1 LEREIRGRGGVMEVI
16 KKIKEEIK
24 KAIVGQEKMIDALLI
39 GLITDGHI
47 LLEGV
52 PGVAKT
58 TAVKTLGKVLNL
70 DFKRIQFTP
79 DLIPS
84 DILGGEIYIIEK
96 DEFRVKKGPIF
107 TNLLL
112 ADEINRAPAKVQS
125 ALLEAMQEKQVTI
138 GEDTFKLEEP
148 FLVMA
153 TLNPIEEEGVYNLP
167 EAQLDRFLMKVVIEY
182 PDEKEEYQI
191 LKLVT
196 AQEGISNENSGN
208 LPCPQP
214 VTGKEEI
221 KQLKKL
227 LKEIHIDKEVE
238 EYIVNLTMATRIP
251 EKYGIPPHYIR
262 LGLSPRAT
270 ISLYKVSKA
279 VALLNGKDYVSP
291 SDVLLYIKD
300 VFRHRFMLSFHAEAE
315 GITTDNIIDMI
326 VEKVPIP

>member
-1 LEREIRGRGGVMEVI
+1 MGLLEQ
-16 KKIKEEIK
+16 IKEEMK
-24 KAIVGQEKMIDALLI
+24 KAIIGQEKMIDALLI
-39 GLITDGHI
+39 GLITEGHI
-47 LLEGV
+47 LIEGI

-58 TAVKTLGKVLNL
+58 TAVKTLGQILNL

-125 ALLEAMQEKQVTI
+125 ALLEAMQERQVTI
-138 GEDTFKLEEP
+138 GEDTFELDKP

-196 AQEGISNENSGN
+196 LQEGITEDGEK
-208 LPCPQP
+208 PPQP
-214 VTGKEEI
+214 RQVASKEDI
-221 KQLKKL
+221 LK
-227 LKEIHIDKEVE
+227 LKEKLKNIHIDREVE
-238 EYIVNLTMATRIP
+238 EYIVNLTMATRMP
-251 EKYGIPPHYIR
+251 EKFGIPAEYIR

-270 ISLYKVSKA
+270 INLYKVSKA

-291 SDVLLYIKD
+291 SDVIAHVKD
-300 VFRHRFMLSFHAEAE
+300 VFRHRFLVSFHAEAE
-315 GITTDNIIDMI
+315 GITTDHIVDMI
-326 VEKVPIP
+326 IENVPVP

>member
-1 LEREIRGRGGVMEVI
+1 MEVI
-16 KKIKEEIK
+16 KKIKKELK
-24 KAIVGQEKMIDALLI
+24 KAIIGQEKMIDALLI
-39 GLITDGHI
+39 GLITEGHI
-47 LLEGV
+47 LIEGV

-125 ALLEAMQEKQVTI
+125 ALLEAMQERQVTI
-138 GEDTFKLEEP
+138 GEDTFYLDEP

-167 EAQLDRFLMKVVIEY
+167 EAQLDRFLMKVVIDY
-182 PDEKEEYQI
+182 PDEKEEYEI

-196 AQEGISNENSGN
+196 AKEGISNDKKE
-208 LPCPQP
+208 PPPQP
-214 VTGKEEI
+214 QQIATKEDI
-221 KQLKKL
+221 LDLKSA
-227 LKEIHIDKEVE
+227 LKDIHVDREVE
-238 EYIVNLTMATRIP
+238 EYMVNLTMATRTP
-251 EKYGIPPHYIR
+251 EKYGIPKEYIR

-270 ISLYKVSKA
+270 INLYKVSKA
-279 VALLNGKDYVSP
+279 VALLKEKDYVSP
-291 SDVLLYIKD
+291 SDIISYIKD
-300 VFRHRFMLSFHAEAE
+300 VFRHRFLVSFHAEAE
-315 GITTDNIIDMI
+315 GITTDDIIDMI
-326 VEKVPIP
+326 VEKVPMP

>member
-1 LEREIRGRGGVMEVI
+1 MEVI
-16 KKIKEEIK
+16 KKIKNELK
-24 KAIVGQEKMIDALLI
+24 KAIIGQEKMVDALLI
-39 GLITDGHI
+39 GLITEGHI
-47 LLEGV
+47 LIEGV

-125 ALLEAMQEKQVTI
+125 ALLEAMQERQVTI
-138 GEDTFKLEEP
+138 GEDTFPLDEP

-167 EAQLDRFLMKVVIEY
+167 EAQLDRFLMKVVIDY
-182 PDEKEEYQI
+182 PDEKEEYDI
-191 LKLVT
+191 LKLVVSK
-196 AQEGISNENSGN
+196 EGISNDRQE
-208 LPCPQP
+208 PPPEPQQ
-214 VTGKEEI
+214 VATKEEI
-221 KQLKKL
+221 INLKSA
-227 LKEIHIDKEVE
+227 LKEVHVDKEVE
-238 EYIVNLTMATRIP
+238 EYMVNLTMATRTP
-251 EKYGIPPHYIR
+251 EKYGIPKEYIR

-270 ISLYKVSKA
+270 INLYKVSKA
-279 VALLNGKDYVSP
+279 VALINGKDYVSP
-291 SDVLLYIKD
+291 SDIISYIKD
-300 VFRHRFMLSFHAEAE
+300 VFRHRFLVSFHAEAE

-326 VEKVPIP
+326 VEKVPMP

>member
-1 LEREIRGRGGVMEVI
+1 MEIVNRI
-16 KKIKEEIK
+16 KREIK
-24 KAIVGQEKMIDALLI
+24 KAIIGQERMIDALLI
-39 GLITDGHI
+39 GLITEGHI

-70 DFKRIQFTP
+70 EFKRIQFTP

-138 GEDTFKLEEP
+138 GEDTFRLEEP

-167 EAQLDRFLMKVVIEY
+167 EAQLDRFLMKIVVEY

-196 AQEGISNENSGN
+196 AQEGISNETAEK
-208 LPCPQP
+208 PPQP
-214 VTGKEEI
+214 QTVAGKEELQ
-221 KQLKKL
+221 QLKDAL
-227 LKEIHIDKEVE
+227 RHIHVDKEVE
-238 EYIVNLTMATRIP
+238 EYMVQLTMATRNP

-270 ISLYKVSKA
+270 INLYKVSKA
-279 VALLNGKDYVSP
+279 VALLKGKDYVSP
-291 SDVLLYIKD
+291 SDILIHIKD
-300 VFRHRFMLSFHAEAE
+300 VFRHRFIVSFHAEAE
-315 GITTDNIIDMI
+315 GITTDDIVDMI
-326 VEKVPIP
+326 VENVPMP

>member
-1 LEREIRGRGGVMEVI
+1 MKILDRI
-16 KKIKEEIK
+16 KNELK
-24 KAIVGQEKMIDALLI
+24 KAIIGQEKMIDALLI
-39 GLITDGHI
+39 GLITEGHI
-47 LLEGV
+47 LLEGI

-70 DFKRIQFTP
+70 SFKRIQFTP

-96 DEFRVKKGPIF
+96 DEFRVKKGPVF

-125 ALLEAMQEKQVTI
+125 ALLEAMQERQVTI
-138 GEDTFKLEEP
+138 GEDTFPLDKP

-167 EAQLDRFLMKVVIEY
+167 EAQLDRFLMKVVIDY
-182 PDEKEEYQI
+182 PDENEEYQI

-196 AQEGISNENSGN
+196 AREGISNEETEK
-208 LPCPQP
+208 PPEPQT
-214 VTGKEEI
+214 VAEKEDI
-221 KQLKKL
+221 LK
-227 LKEIHIDKEVE
+227 LKDALKNIHVDKEVE
-238 EYIVNLTMATRIP
+238 KYMVNLTMATRNP
-251 EKYGIPPHYIR
+251 EKYGIPKEYIR

-270 ISLYKVSKA
+270 INLYKVSKA

-291 SDVLLYIKD
+291 SDILSHIKD
-300 VFRHRFMLSFHAEAE
+300 VFRHRFLVSFHAEAE
-315 GITTDNIIDMI
+315 GITTDDIIDMI
-326 VEKVPIP
+326 VEKVPMP